1 MGLSP
6 PSRVARAKVDLYN
19 GASETVRA
27 VAWKA
32 QVRLNGRYRRLTLRG
47 KSAQV
52 AITAVARELV
62 AFIWE
67 MAQAVPMTT

>member
-1 MGLSP
+1 M
-6 PSRVARAKVDLYN
+6 
-19 GASETVRA
+19 
-27 VAWKA
+27 
-32 QVRLNGRYRRLTLRG
+32 RG

-67 MAQAVPMTT
+67 MAQAVPMTG

>member
-1 MGLSP
+1 M
-6 PSRVARAKVDLYN
+6 
-19 GASETVRA
+19 RA

-32 QVRLNGRYRRLTLRG
+32 QVRLNGRYRRLTMRG
-47 KSAQV
+47 KSAQI
-52 AITAVARELV
+52 AITAIARELV